1 MKTEGSKSYESHD
14 QLTDKIKI
22 DKSRKSLQIIQ
33 NEDETKIKFDY
44 ISSLLDNSLEEE
56 RVCKETEL
64 INKELNLIFLSY
76 STKMNSFNDERNFF
90 VFYLSKN
97 IFEYDTDSS
106 ENFKASFCKNFLKSI
121 HEVLKQMTQF
131 NEFSLSVK
139 LGFLDETHF
148 LVKEKVF
155 NDLNVFS
162 FFLDEINENLT
173 NIIKSLLKGDSR
185 RNNLFKD
192 ISKSVMYSSF
202 LIKNLRNKSII
213 KILNFS
219 YLKGDIIGM
228 ILTKLS
234 EINIA
239 KKRKEKSSKKT
250 QQKHKD
256 IYDFLDEIEF
266 NSNFFYSTILDF
278 HIDDYYK
285 SEDIKEILIHL

>member
-1 MKTEGSKSYESHD
+1 LKTEGSKSYESHD

>member
-1 MKTEGSKSYESHD
+1 MKTEGSKSDESHD
-14 QLTDKIKI
+14 QRTAKIKI
-22 DKSRKSLQIIQ
+22 DKSRKTLQIIQ

-44 ISSLLDNSLEEE
+44 ISSLLDNTLEEE
-56 RVCKETEL
+56 HVCKETEL

-97 IFEYDTDSS
+97 IFEYETDNT
-106 ENFKASFCKNFLKSI
+106 EIFKASFCKNFLKSV

-162 FFLDEINENLT
+162 YSFDEVNENLT
-173 NIIKSLLKGDSR
+173 DLINNLLKGDSR
-185 RNNLFKD
+185 GNNFFKD
-192 ISKSVMYSSF
+192 ISKSVIYSSF

-250 QQKHKD
+250 KLKHKD
-256 IYDFLDEIEF
+256 IYDLLDEIEF

-278 HIDDYYK
+278 HIKDFNK